1 MSNNRFV
8 SSLKSL
14 AGTLLGAGLIAA
26 APMVVSSCVHNDPNA
41 ERSEFID
48 VYANLDQEEPATT
61 YSVGVEGGEFR
72 LYVKSNVEFSAQWQ
86 DDASTPW
93 ATVESVTKEDDNTSV
108 VKLNVSPRSTYA
120 YYTMRTGTLMLMA
133 PELSLG
139 TYVTINQG
147 LYARLSS
154 DFAWSKYGTADPRKD
169 DGTPFSEWSQTN
181 IGRGWTSTKIEGTKG
196 PFFYGKNGYVLLG
209 DDKGHGADLYTPFVN
224 DLISDSLLVV
234 TFRAVAYTDLEGNK
248 DANKLSVE
256 VVGGGVLR
264 DGFDSGERKTKMDIE
279 LPYYDMQDEK
289 FPSSMWKGTDF
300 MIGVISAPNSPIT
313 GNTRI
318 HFVAGDMSGAEG
330 TPNRVYM
337 DNIYIRRIAV
347 SKTYEDVDLW
357 KTNGSSGLDK
367 VLGNKEESENQ

>member
-1 MSNNRFV
+1 
-8 SSLKSL
+8 
-14 AGTLLGAGLIAA
+14 
-26 APMVVSSCVHNDPNA
+26 MVP
-41 ERSEFID
+41 
-48 VYANLDQEEPATT
+48 DQH
-61 YSVGVEGGEFR
+61 
-72 LYVKSNVEFSAQWQ
+72 L
-86 DDASTPW
+86 
-93 ATVESVTKEDDNTSV
+93 
-108 VKLNVSPRSTYA
+108 
-120 YYTMRTGTLMLMA
+120 
-133 PELSLG
+133 
-139 TYVTINQG
+139 
-147 LYARLSS
+147 
-154 DFAWSKYGTADPRKD
+154 
-169 DGTPFSEWSQTN
+169 
-181 IGRGWTSTKIEGTKG
+181 
-196 PFFYGKNGYVLLG
+196 
-209 DDKGHGADLYTPFVN
+209 N